1 MQRAVNEAV
10 VRGKGD
16 GDYAATMFGVVELR
30 LDDAQR
36 RSRQAPPGAWT
47 PISPA
52 PPEPYQLLPSL
63 QQTSNLFT
71 PKLNIKIWYRSY
83 THLQKQKLNQ
93 IIVTLNIK
101 DLRVISNDASEVV
114 VHIDHSLSQ
123 RKQESVSNY
132 FAPIDMPNQRLL

>member
-1 MQRAVNEAV
+1 MMHSGG
-10 VRGKGD
+10 RGKHRP
-16 GDYAATMFGVVELR
+16 ELGRRFHR
-30 LDDAQR
+30 LQ
-36 RSRQAPPGAWT
+36 
-47 PISPA
+47 
-52 PPEPYQLLPSL
+52 PYQLLPSL

-83 THLQKQKLNQ
+83 AHLQKQKLNQ
-93 IIVTLNIK
+93 IIATLNIK

>member
-1 MQRAVNEAV
+1 MGTMLQQCLGWSSCGSMMHSGG
-10 VRGKGD
+10 RGKHRP
-16 GDYAATMFGVVELR
+16 ELGRRFHR
-30 LDDAQR
+30 LQ
-36 RSRQAPPGAWT
+36 
-47 PISPA
+47 
-52 PPEPYQLLPSL
+52 PYQLLPSL